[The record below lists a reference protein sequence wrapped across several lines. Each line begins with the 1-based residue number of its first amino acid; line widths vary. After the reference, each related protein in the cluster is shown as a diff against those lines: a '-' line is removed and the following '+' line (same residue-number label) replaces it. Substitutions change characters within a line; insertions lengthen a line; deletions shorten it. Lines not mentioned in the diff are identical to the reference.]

1 MTVSEVCAA
10 LDRIAPP
17 HLALPGDPNGLLI
30 GDPSARVEQVI
41 VSLDITT
48 EIVSQAE
55 SGTMLVAHHPLLYHP
70 LKTLRETDPFPAP
83 VILACLRKNLAVA
96 CAHTSWD
103 VAPGGVNDALA
114 GLLGLAEVKPLRL
127 TYDSFGLG
135 RVGALA
141 EPTTVG
147 GLLEKLRLALSFDP
161 LRTFAP
167 LDAPVKTVAV
177 GGGACAE
184 LVPDA
189 ILAGAD
195 ALVTSDARHHEFM
208 DAVHRGVPLIDA
220 GHHAT
225 ETPGA
230 RELARRLAESLPTLD
245 VRFKE

>member
-1 MTVSEVCAA
+1 MTVEDVCAA

-17 HLALPGDPNGLLI
+17 HLALPGDPNGLLL
-30 GDPSARVEQVI
+30 GDTAATVERVI
-41 VSLDITT
+41 VSLDVTA
-48 EIVSQAE
+48 EIVSRAAP
-55 SGTMLVAHHPLLYHP
+55 GTMLVAHHPLLYHP

-83 VILACLRKNLAVA
+83 VIAACLRKTLAVA

-103 VAPGGVNDALA
+103 VAPGGVNDVLA
-114 GLLGLAEVKPLRL
+114 GLLGLTEAKPLRL
-127 TYDSFGLG
+127 TFGAFGLG
-135 RVGALA
+135 RVGTLP

-147 GLLEKLRLALSFDP
+147 GLLEKLQRTLDFDA

-167 LDAPVKTVAV
+167 LDTPVRIVAV

-184 LVPDA
+184 LADDA

-195 ALVTSDARHHEFM
+195 ALVTSDVRHHEFV
-208 DAVHRGVPLIDA
+208 DAVHRGFALIDA

-230 RELARRLAESLPTLD
+230 RELARRLAKILPALD
-245 VRFKE
+245 VRFY